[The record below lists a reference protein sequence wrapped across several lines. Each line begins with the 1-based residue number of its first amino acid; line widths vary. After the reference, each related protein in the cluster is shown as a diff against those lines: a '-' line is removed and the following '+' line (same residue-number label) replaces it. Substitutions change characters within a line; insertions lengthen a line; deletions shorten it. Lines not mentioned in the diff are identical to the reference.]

1 VKHIKEFVMIKQ
13 RKRTKPVTTPNDTE
27 PALPRETTTHEEEK
41 KVEELPSVE
50 WGERLGSGKAIARG
64 GRKAGYVPGASPA
77 HPS

>member
-1 VKHIKEFVMIKQ
+1 MIKQ
-13 RKRTKPVTTPNDTE
+13 RKRSKPVSTPIESE
-27 PALPRETTTHEEEK
+27 PVLPKETTTHEAEK

-64 GRKAGYVPGASPA
+64 GKKAGFVPGASPA